1 MFTSLINLWQYK
13 SIQVYNHHVVDP
25 SQPNLLRDDFP
36 YTRIPPM
43 RFAPEPVPMAR
54 PDSIWITD
62 TTFRDGQQARAPY
75 TLEQI
80 VHLYDLLASMG
91 GPLIRQT
98 ELFAYTPLDRE
109 AIAACRQR
117 PGPEVTTWMRA
128 SLDDLEAVKATGVKE
143 TGILASASD
152 YHIYLKMNRTRRQ
165 AAEDYARVVQAV
177 VDAGIRPRIH
187 LEDLTRADLDGFV
200 APLVESLQNIG
211 RRAGLPVKFRLCDT
225 MGFGLPWPEAAL
237 PRGVP
242 RLVQFFT
249 GTLGVSPKQLEWHGH
264 NDFHRGEVNTVG
276 AWLYGCAAA
285 NGALFGFG
293 ERTGNPPLEALVI
306 DYIGLTGDDRG
317 IDTTAITRAAAY
329 FREVLGT
336 PLPAN
341 YPFAGAAFNVT
352 SAGIHADGLLK
363 NEEIYNIFD
372 TARLLD
378 RPLGITVNDRSGLAG
393 VAYWVNTTLGL
404 KGREQIHKDDP
415 RIIAMHEEVRR
426 QYAAGRTTGFSPD
439 EMEALARL
447 HFGNALA
454 TTPRS

>member
-1 MFTSLINLWQYK
+1 
-13 SIQVYNHHVVDP
+13 
-25 SQPNLLRDDFP
+25 
-36 YTRIPPM
+36 
-43 RFAPEPVPMAR
+43 MAR
-54 PDSIWITD
+54 PASIWITD

-91 GPLIRQT
+91 GPVLRQT
-98 ELFAYTPLDRE
+98 ELFAYTSLDRE
-109 AIAACRQR
+109 AIAACQQR

-128 SLDDLEAVKATGVKE
+128 SLDDLKSVQSTGVKE

-165 AAEDYARVVQAV
+165 AADDYARVVQAV
-177 VDAGIRPRIH
+177 VDAGIRPRVH
-187 LEDLTRADLDGFV
+187 LEDLTRADLHGFV
-200 APLVESLQNIG
+200 APMVESLQNIG
-211 RRAGLPVKFRLCDT
+211 RRAGMPVRFRLCDT

-249 GTLGVSPKQLEWHGH
+249 RTLGVSPEHLEWHGH
-264 NDFHRGEVNTVG
+264 NDFHRGEVNTVA

-285 NGALFGFG
+285 NGSFFGFG
-293 ERTGNPPLEALVI
+293 ERTGNPPLEALIV
-306 DYIGLTGDDRG
+306 DHIGLRG
-317 IDTTAITRAAAY
+317 ETPGVDPTAMTRAATY
-329 FREVLGT
+329 FRDQLGT

-341 YPFAGAAFNVT
+341 YPFAGAGFNVT

-372 TARLLD
+372 TTRILD

-393 VAYWVNTTLGL
+393 IAYWVNTTRGL
-404 KGREQIHKDDP
+404 KGAAQLRKDDA
-415 RIIAMHEEVRR
+415 RVAAIHREVER
-426 QYAAGRTTGFSPD
+426 QYQAGRSTGFSPD
-439 EMEALARL
+439 EMQALAKL
-447 HFGNALA
+447 HFGNAPA
-454 TTPRS
+454 TTTRS

>member
-1 MFTSLINLWQYK
+1 
-13 SIQVYNHHVVDP
+13 VVDLP
-25 SQPNLLRDDFP
+25 EPNLLRDDFP
-36 YTRIPPM
+36 YRRIPPI
-43 RFAPEPVPMAR
+43 RFEANAEPQALPPA
-54 PDSIWITD
+54 IWITD

-75 TLEQI
+75 SLEQI
-80 VHLYDLLASMG
+80 VQLYDLLAELGSAV
-91 GPLIRQT
+91 IRQT

-109 AIAACRQR
+109 AIAACQQR

-128 SLDDLEAVKATGVKE
+128 SLDDLRAVRATGVPE

-152 YHIYLKMNRTRRQ
+152 YHIFLKMHRTRRE
-165 AAEDYARVVQAV
+165 AAQDYLQVVEAV
-177 VDAGIRPRIH
+177 IDAGIRPRVH

-200 APLVESLQNIG
+200 APLVESMLEAG
-211 RRAGLPVKFRLCDT
+211 RRSGVPVKFRLCDT
-225 MGFGLPWPEAAL
+225 MGFGLPWPEAKL

-249 GTLGVSPKQLEWHGH
+249 GTLGVAPEMLEWHGH
-264 NDFHRGEVNTVG
+264 NDFHRGEVNTVA

-285 NGALFGFG
+285 NGSLFGFG

-306 DYIGLTGDDRG
+306 DYVGLTGKSDG

-329 FREVLGT
+329 FRDVLGT
-336 PLPAN
+336 PLSAN
-341 YPFAGAAFNVT
+341 YPFAGAGFNVT

-372 TARLLD
+372 TKALLD

-393 VAYWVNTTLGL
+393 VAYWVNTTFGL
-404 KGREQIHKDDP
+404 RAADQVRKDDP
-415 RIIAMHEEVRR
+415 RIIAMHDEVRR

-439 EMEALARL
+439 EMQALARL
-447 HFGNALA
+447 HFGNTLA
-454 TTPRS
+454 TSARS

>member
-1 MFTSLINLWQYK
+1 MLDRSE
-13 SIQVYNHHVVDP
+13 
-25 SQPNLLRDDFP
+25 PNLLRDEFP
-36 YTRIPPM
+36 YSRIPPI
-43 RFAPEPVPMAR
+43 RFVGDAVPQAL
-54 PDSIWITD
+54 PADTWITD

-75 TLEQI
+75 SVEQI
-80 VHLYDLLASMG
+80 VHLYDLLNQLG
-91 GPLIRQT
+91 GSVIRQT
-98 ELFAYTPLDRE
+98 EFFAYTPLDRE

-128 SLDDLEAVKATGVKE
+128 SLDDLKAVQTTGVKE
-143 TGILASASD
+143 TGILISASD

-165 AAEDYARVVQAV
+165 AAEDYGKVVRAVIQA
-177 VDAGIRPRIH
+177 GLRPRCH

-200 APLVESLQNIG
+200 APLVESLQGIG
-211 RRAGLPVKFRLCDT
+211 REANIPVKFRLCDT

-242 RLVQFFT
+242 RLVQYFT
-249 GTLGVSPKQLEWHGH
+249 RTLGVAPEFLEWHGH
-264 NDFHRGEVNTVG
+264 NDFHRGEVNTVA

-285 NGALFGFG
+285 NGSLFGFG

-306 DYIGLTGDDRG
+306 DHIGLRG
-317 IDTTAITRAAAY
+317 ETPGVDTTAITRAAAY
-329 FREVLGT
+329 FRDQLGT

-341 YPFAGAAFNVT
+341 YPFAGAGFNVT

-372 TARLLD
+372 TAHILD

-393 VAYWVNTTLGL
+393 VAYWINSTLGV
-404 KGREQIHKDDP
+404 KGDAQVRKDDP
-415 RIIAMHEEVRR
+415 RVAAIHHEVER

-439 EMEALARL
+439 EMLTLAKL

-454 TTPRS
+454 TSTRS

>member
-1 MFTSLINLWQYK
+1 ML
-13 SIQVYNHHVVDP
+13 DRAE
-25 SQPNLLRDDFP
+25 PNLLRDQFP
-36 YTRIPPM
+36 YSRIPPI
-43 RFAPEPVPMAR
+43 RFVGDAVPQAL
-54 PDSIWITD
+54 PADTWITD

-75 TLEQI
+75 SVEQI
-80 VHLYDLLASMG
+80 VHLYDLLNQLG
-91 GPLIRQT
+91 GPVIRQT
-98 ELFAYTPLDRE
+98 EFFAYTPVDRE
-109 AIAACRQR
+109 AIAECRQR

-128 SLDDLEAVKATGVKE
+128 SLDDLKAVQTTGVKE
-143 TGILASASD
+143 TGILISASD

-165 AAEDYARVVQAV
+165 AAEDYGKVVRAVIQA
-177 VDAGIRPRIH
+177 GLRPRCH

-200 APLVESLQNIG
+200 APLVESLQEIG
-211 RRAGLPVKFRLCDT
+211 REANIPVKFRLCDT

-242 RLVQFFT
+242 RLVQYFT
-249 GTLGVSPKQLEWHGH
+249 RTLGVAPEFLEWHGH
-264 NDFHRGEVNTVG
+264 NDFHRGEVNTMA

-285 NGALFGFG
+285 NGSLFGFG

-306 DYIGLTGDDRG
+306 DHIGLRG
-317 IDTTAITRAAAY
+317 ETPGVDTTAITRAAAY
-329 FREVLGT
+329 FRDQLGT

-341 YPFAGAAFNVT
+341 YPFAGAGFNVT

-372 TARLLD
+372 TAHILD

-393 VAYWVNTTLGL
+393 VAYWINSTLGL
-404 KGREQIHKDDP
+404 KGDAQVRKDDP
-415 RIIAMHEEVRR
+415 RVVAIHREVER

-439 EMEALARL
+439 EMLTLAKL

-454 TTPRS
+454 TSTRS

>member
-1 MFTSLINLWQYK
+1 
-13 SIQVYNHHVVDP
+13 
-25 SQPNLLRDDFP
+25 
-36 YTRIPPM
+36 
-43 RFAPEPVPMAR
+43 MAR
-54 PDSIWITD
+54 PASIWITD

-91 GPLIRQT
+91 GPVLRQT
-98 ELFAYTPLDRE
+98 ELFAYTSLDRE
-109 AIAACRQR
+109 AIAACQQR

-128 SLDDLEAVKATGVKE
+128 SLDDLKSVQSTGVKE

-165 AAEDYARVVQAV
+165 ATDDYARVVQAV
-177 VDAGIRPRIH
+177 VDAGIRPRVH
-187 LEDLTRADLDGFV
+187 LEDLTRADLHGFV

-211 RRAGLPVKFRLCDT
+211 RRAGMPVKFRLCDT

-249 GTLGVSPKQLEWHGH
+249 RTLGVSPEHLEWHGH
-264 NDFHRGEVNTVG
+264 NDFHRGEVNTVA

-285 NGALFGFG
+285 NGSLFGFG

-329 FREVLGT
+329 FRDTLGT

-341 YPFAGAAFNVT
+341 YPFAGAGFNVT

-415 RIIAMHEEVRR
+415 RIVAMHEEVRR
-426 QYAAGRTTGFSPD
+426 QYGAGRSTGFSPD
-439 EMEALARL
+439 EMQALARL

-454 TTPRS
+454 TTTRS